1 MPRKKLGVKNNPIK
15 EKLPFLQKINIWKWL
30 FLGLVSLLL
39 AFALVVQGRLATPRE
54 DVSQL
59 HQAVGTKD
67 VKVGTK
73 DVKVGTM
80 TTTRDQLNDT
90 IKSLLKKYKLSDYK
104 VYADNQQILLEGQ
117 LSLLG
122 KDYPLY
128 IYFQPSKLEN
138 GNILLTVKDFSV
150 GTFQIPQ
157 RMVLQLLSKNKN
169 IPKFV
174 QISPKQSTITIV
186 LPEIDN
192 DFGIYVKA
200 NTIDLY
206 NDKIVFDL
214 YQKK

>member
-1 MPRKKLGVKNNPIK
+1 
-15 EKLPFLQKINIWKWL
+15 
-30 FLGLVSLLL
+30 
-39 AFALVVQGRLATPRE
+39 
-54 DVSQL
+54 
-59 HQAVGTKD
+59 
-67 VKVGTK
+67 
-73 DVKVGTM
+73 M
-80 TTTRDQLNDT
+80 TTTRDQLNGT

-150 GTFQIPQ
+150 GSFQIPQ
-157 RMVLQLLSKNKN
+157 KMVLRLLSKNKN
-169 IPKFV
+169 IPDFI
-174 QISPKQSTITIV
+174 QISPKESTITIV

-192 DFGIYVKA
+192 DFGLYAKA

>member
-1 MPRKKLGVKNNPIK
+1 MRLRKLGVKNNPIK
-15 EKLPFLQKINIWKWL
+15 EKVPFLRKINIWKWL
-30 FLGLVSLLL
+30 FLGLVSLLVAL
-39 AFALVVQGRLATPRE
+39 GLVVQSRMATPRE
-54 DVSQL
+54 DVRQL
-59 HQAVGTKD
+59 QRTAKTSD
-67 VKVGTK
+67 VQ
-73 DVKVGTM
+73 VGTM

-90 IKSLLKKYKLSDYK
+90 IKYLLKKYHLSDYK

-122 KDYPLY
+122 KSYPLY
-128 IYFQPSKLEN
+128 IYFQPSKLDN
-138 GNILLTVKDFSV
+138 GNILLSVKDFSV
-150 GTFQIPQ
+150 GSFQIPQ
-157 RMVLQLLSKNKN
+157 KMVLQLLSKNKN

>member
-1 MPRKKLGVKNNPIK
+1 M
-15 EKLPFLQKINIWKWL
+15 
-30 FLGLVSLLL
+30 
-39 AFALVVQGRLATPRE
+39 
-54 DVSQL
+54 
-59 HQAVGTKD
+59 
-67 VKVGTK
+67 
-73 DVKVGTM
+73 
-80 TTTRDQLNDT
+80 
-90 IKSLLKKYKLSDYK
+90 
-104 VYADNQQILLEGQ
+104 
-117 LSLLG
+117 SLLG

>member
-1 MPRKKLGVKNNPIK
+1 MPRRKLGVKNNPIN
-15 EKLPFLQKINIWKWL
+15 EKVPFLQKINIWKWL

-39 AFALVVQGRLATPRE
+39 AFALVVPGRLATPRE

-59 HQAVGTKD
+59 HQA
-67 VKVGTK
+67 VGTK

-150 GTFQIPQ
+150 GTFQIPR

>member
-1 MPRKKLGVKNNPIK
+1 MRLKKPGTNGISKKDQPAQFK
-15 EKLPFLQKINIWKWL
+15 KINIWKWL

-39 AFALVVQGRLATPRE
+39 ALALVVQGRLATPRE

-59 HQAVGTKD
+59 HHTVRST
-67 VKVGTK
+67 

-90 IKSLLKKYKLSDYK
+90 IQSLLKKYKLSDYK

-150 GTFQIPQ
+150 GSFQIPQ
-157 RMVLQLLSKNKN
+157 KMVLRLLSKNKN
-169 IPKFV
+169 IPDFI
-174 QISPKQSTITIV
+174 QISPKESTITIV

-192 DFGIYVKA
+192 DFGLYAKA

>member
-1 MPRKKLGVKNNPIK
+1 MRLKKPGTNGISKKDQPAQFK
-15 EKLPFLQKINIWKWL
+15 KINIWKWL
-30 FLGLVSLLL
+30 FLGLVSLLV
-39 AFALVVQGRLATPRE
+39 ALCLVIQSRMATPRE
-54 DVSQL
+54 TVRQHHQTAKNSDVQ
-59 HQAVGTKD
+59 
-67 VKVGTK
+67 
-73 DVKVGTM
+73 VGTM

-157 RMVLQLLSKNKN
+157 KMVLRLLSKNKN
-169 IPKFV
+169 IPDFI
-174 QISPKQSTITIV
+174 QISPKESTITIV

>member
-1 MPRKKLGVKNNPIK
+1 MRLRKLGINGIPKKDQLAQIK
-15 EKLPFLQKINIWKWL
+15 KINIWKWL

-39 AFALVVQGRLATPRE
+39 AFSLVVQGRLATPRE

-59 HQAVGTKD
+59 HQA
-67 VKVGTK
+67 VGTK

-90 IKSLLKKYKLSDYK
+90 IKSLLKKYKLSEYK

-150 GTFQIPQ
+150 GSFQIPQ

-169 IPKFV
+169 IPKFI
-174 QISPKQSTITIV
+174 QISPKQSTITI
-186 LPEIDN
+186 LLSEMDN
-192 DFGIYVKA
+192 DFGIYAKA

>member
-1 MPRKKLGVKNNPIK
+1 MRLKKLGINGISKKDQPAQFK
-15 EKLPFLQKINIWKWL
+15 KINIWKWL
-30 FLGLVSLLL
+30 FLGLVSLLV
-39 AFALVVQGRLATPRE
+39 ALCFVIQSRMATPRE
-54 DVSQL
+54 AVSQL
-59 HQAVGTKD
+59 HQTAKTSD
-67 VKVGTK
+67 VQ
-73 DVKVGTM
+73 VGTM
-80 TTTRDQLNDT
+80 TTTRDQFNDT
-90 IKSLLKKYKLSDYK
+90 IKYLLKKYHLSDYK

-122 KDYPLY
+122 KSYPLY
-128 IYFQPSKLEN
+128 IYFQPSKLDN

-157 RMVLQLLSKNKN
+157 KMVLQLLSKNKN
-169 IPKFV
+169 IPDFI
-174 QISPKQSTITIV
+174 QISPKESTITIV

>member
-1 MPRKKLGVKNNPIK
+1 MPRRKLGVKNNPIK
-15 EKLPFLQKINIWKWL
+15 EKVPFLQKINIWKWL

-39 AFALVVQGRLATPRE
+39 AFAIVVQGRLATPRE

-59 HQAVGTKD
+59 HQA
-67 VKVGTK
+67 VGTK

-150 GTFQIPQ
+150 
-157 RMVLQLLSKNKN
+157 
-169 IPKFV
+169 
-174 QISPKQSTITIV
+174 
-186 LPEIDN
+186 
-192 DFGIYVKA
+192 
-200 NTIDLY
+200 
-206 NDKIVFDL
+206 
-214 YQKK
+214 

>member
-1 MPRKKLGVKNNPIK
+1 MRLKKPGTNGISKKDQPAQFK
-15 EKLPFLQKINIWKWL
+15 KINIWKWL
-30 FLGLVSLLL
+30 FLGLVSLLV
-39 AFALVVQGRLATPRE
+39 ALCLVIQSRMATPRE
-54 DVSQL
+54 TVRQL
-59 HQAVGTKD
+59 HQTAKNSD
-67 VKVGTK
+67 VQ
-73 DVKVGTM
+73 VGTM

-157 RMVLQLLSKNKN
+157 KMVLRLLSKNKN
-169 IPKFV
+169 IPDFI
-174 QISPKQSTITIV
+174 QISPKESTITIV